1 MGLAT
6 DVEVAAYVR
15 KRTSMNFLLLYESQ
29 GTMFDCLHV
38 EVREVALRM
47 RTISKYRNKR
57 KALNDSCKYLRPLS
71 VLDAAFLSASK
82 VSKSKAHSLVL

>member
-6 DVEVAAYVR
+6 VVEVAAYVR

-29 GTMFDCLHV
+29 GTNFDCRHV

-47 RTISKYRNKR
+47 RTI
-57 KALNDSCKYLRPLS
+57 
-71 VLDAAFLSASK
+71 
-82 VSKSKAHSLVL
+82 